1 MPTPNEQDVF
11 DRMQQCSSKIKKI
24 KDDVP
29 NGIIFSYNGHEYI
42 LKEEP
47 PRGVTVKIAVPP
59 NFRSGVFTKEVPTD
73 KDWNFNFDDFE
84 NSEGKHGCVTL
95 VPKNGKEL
103 EEYLD
108 ALAEASKP

>member
-24 KDDVP
+24 KDDYP
-29 NGIIFSYNGHEYI
+29 SGIVFSYDGHEYI

-47 PRGVTVKIAVPP
+47 PRGVTVKIAAPP
-59 NFRSGVFTKEVPTD
+59 NIRSGVFTKVFPTD
-73 KDWNFNFDDFE
+73 EDWNFNFVDV
-84 NSEGKHGCVTL
+84 GMPKHDPICATL
-95 VPKNGKEL
+95 VPKNGKDL

-108 ALAEASKP
+108 ALAKASKP